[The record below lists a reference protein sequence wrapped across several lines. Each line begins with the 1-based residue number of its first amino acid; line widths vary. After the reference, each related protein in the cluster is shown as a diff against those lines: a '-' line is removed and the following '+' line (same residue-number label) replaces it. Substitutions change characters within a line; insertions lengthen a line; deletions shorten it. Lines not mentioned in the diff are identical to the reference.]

1 MAVQES
7 RDTRTFIA
15 GEDLSSS
22 QFKFVTL
29 EADGQVDL
37 ADADAENCIGVLIND
52 PASGSEATVVVSG
65 KTMVTAGGAITAG
78 DAVVT
83 DTSGDAVELTTSSSA
98 TAITMGYA
106 LEDAVDGQVFAI
118 ELIQGGNSSDQS

>member
-1 MAVQES
+1 MAVMQS

-15 GEDLSSS
+15 GEDLSSG

-52 PASGSEATVVVSG
+52 PEAGEAATVVMSG
-65 KTMVTAGGAITAG
+65 KVMVTAGGAVTAG

-98 TAITMGYA
+98 TAVTMGYA
-106 LEDAVDGQVFAI
+106 LEDAVDGQIFAI